1 MCVYMIIPL
10 LLVTIACVVHD
21 GAASQPDIV
30 SEYLYRVRISQYAC
44 LALRAPH
51 SLVGK

>member
-1 MCVYMIIPL
+1 MIIPL

-30 SEYLYRVRISQYAC
+30 SEYLYRGGYLSIVWRCGPLILLSA
-44 LALRAPH
+44 
-51 SLVGK
+51 SKF